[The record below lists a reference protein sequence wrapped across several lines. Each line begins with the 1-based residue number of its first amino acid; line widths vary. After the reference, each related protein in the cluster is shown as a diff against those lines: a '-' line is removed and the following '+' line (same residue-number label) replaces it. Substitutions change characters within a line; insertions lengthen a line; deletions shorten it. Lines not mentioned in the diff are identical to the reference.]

1 MVGPR
6 ETVALAAARWIRGAP
21 DGSTFLIRQGQPVSV
36 AALFLYL
43 LLGTEKECSDTSLSS
58 HSNPLT

>member
-1 MVGPR
+1 MVGPG
-6 ETVALAAARWIRGAP
+6 ETAALAAARWIRGAP

-43 LLGTEKECSDTSLSS
+43 LPGSEVALLHDTGA
-58 HSNPLT
+58 TAEGG